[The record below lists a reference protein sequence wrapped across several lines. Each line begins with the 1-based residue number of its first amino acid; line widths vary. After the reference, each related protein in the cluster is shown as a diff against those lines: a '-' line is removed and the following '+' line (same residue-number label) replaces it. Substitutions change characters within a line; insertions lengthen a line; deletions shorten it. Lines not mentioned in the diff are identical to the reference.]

1 MAEKILMVDTPL
13 LTDYFRKTD
22 TPKSRLVLLSEQFEK
37 LAISS
42 VTEFEAYSGAS
53 SSQLN
58 FWNELLD
65 EFKVYPFDS
74 KAAHMAVEIQ
84 QSLKQVRRT
93 IEKADLFIATTAVAN
108 NLPLDTLNR
117 KHFGNISRL
126 LLLYS

>member
-1 MAEKILMVDTPL
+1 MVDTPL

-42 VTEFEAYSGAS
+42 VTEFEVYSGAS

-93 IEKADLFIATTAVAN
+93 IEKADFFIASTAVAN
-108 NLPLDTLNR
+108 N
-117 KHFGNISRL
+117 FSA
-126 LLLYS
+126 